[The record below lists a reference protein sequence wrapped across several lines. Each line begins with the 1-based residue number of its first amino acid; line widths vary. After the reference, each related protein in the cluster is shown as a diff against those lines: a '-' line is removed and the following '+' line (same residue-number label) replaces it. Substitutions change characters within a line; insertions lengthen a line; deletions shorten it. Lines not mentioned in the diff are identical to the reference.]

1 MISFQTLGMY
11 KDSIYNQHVL
21 AKYCD
26 LFHKLDY
33 LWTIKILRN
42 PLMENVEY
50 DLLSFLR
57 QPWLRGCKNSLKELK
72 AYMVYIYEEN
82 ATVSSHMFVP
92 CKLPTH
98 VLDESLAKSSSIRQT
113 EFNRVL

>member
-11 KDSIYNQHVL
+11 KDSIYNQHAL
-21 AKYCD
+21 AKYLFV

-50 DLLSFLR
+50 DLLSFFTSTMIQRVQKLTKR
-57 QPWLRGCKNSLKELK
+57 IESIHGI
-72 AYMVYIYEEN
+72 YIWGKCN
-82 ATVSSHMFVP
+82 CV
-92 CKLPTH
+92 
-98 VLDESLAKSSSIRQT
+98 
-113 EFNRVL
+113 